1 MPRLRPLVSLALRL
15 VAVWIAIQAHL
26 AGAAVLAAIYRGA
39 KPIVLVPLCL
49 HVIHALLWA
58 AITAVL
64 IGCIER
70 LAPMRGG
77 VREVFFAA
85 LFVVSAAVAGAL
97 GQSLVLN
104 GALPDARVLLTRV
117 LAPNLSIAL
126 FGLVIAYLFAG
137 REEAADRER
146 VRHELDA
153 LLSRTQAEEFRARL
167 APRFLFTTLGTI
179 RELIHTDPRRADRT
193 LMRLGELLRTVME
206 FNRARDVSL
215 EQELELLDR
224 YLSVHAAPT
233 ALRLHADDE
242 ALRARV
248 PPFLLHPIVEP
259 LAERGAATV
268 TIDAFVNGQLEVRV
282 AGADSIETVLHVP
295 LTETPDDHQSHDRG
309 RRAARGDAAAAAAG
323 GATRHRDRRGGA

>member
-1 MPRLRPLVSLALRL
+1 MTLRLRPLVLLALRL
-15 VAVWIAIQAHL
+15 LAVWIAIQAHL
-26 AGAAVLAAIYRGA
+26 AGAAILTSIYYGLKPAVLI
-39 KPIVLVPLCL
+39 PVCL
-49 HVIHALLWA
+49 HLIHALLWA

-85 LFVVSAAVAGAL
+85 LFVMLAAVAGAI
-97 GQSLVLN
+97 GQALVLN
-104 GALPDARVLLTRV
+104 GALPEPRALFTRV

-126 FGLVIAYLFAG
+126 FAIVIAYLFAG

-146 VRHELDA
+146 ARLELDA

-167 APRFLFTTLGTI
+167 APRFLFTTLDTI
-179 RELIHTDPRRADRT
+179 RDLIRTDPRRADRT

-215 EQELELLDR
+215 EQELELIDR

-233 ALRLHADDE
+233 MLRLHADDE
-242 ALRARV
+242 AMRVRV
-248 PPFLLHPIVEP
+248 PPFLLHPIVEQ
-259 LAERGAATV
+259 LAEGGATSV
-268 TIDAFVNGQLEVRV
+268 TIDAFVDEQLEVRV
-282 AGADSIETVLHVP
+282 RGANAIETVFHVP
-295 LTETPDDHQSHDRG
+295 LTETP
-309 RRAARGDAAAAAAG
+309 
-323 GATRHRDRRGGA
+323 